1 MLHPFELIM
10 IPYSLIPCPQVR
22 KLISDYEQEGSRDGK
37 LDMNEFKALYLKLY
51 SEKQGFLHGKI
62 SAAAGVA
69 ATTTFMDTA
78 KHSVRDEEVIGF
90 SDWINKR

>member
-1 MLHPFELIM
+1 M
-10 IPYSLIPCPQVR
+10 
-22 KLISDYEQEGSRDGK
+22 ISDYEADGHADGK
-37 LDMNEFKALYLKLY
+37 LDMSEFKALYLKLY

-62 SAAAGVA
+62 SAASGVA

-78 KHSVRDEEVIGF
+78 KHTVRDEEVVGF

>member
-1 MLHPFELIM
+1 M
-10 IPYSLIPCPQVR
+10 
-22 KLISDYEQEGSRDGK
+22 ISDFEAEGSRDGK

-62 SAAAGVA
+62 SAASGVE

-78 KHSVRDEEVIGF
+78 KHTVREEEVVGF
-90 SDWINKR
+90 SNWINKRWKS